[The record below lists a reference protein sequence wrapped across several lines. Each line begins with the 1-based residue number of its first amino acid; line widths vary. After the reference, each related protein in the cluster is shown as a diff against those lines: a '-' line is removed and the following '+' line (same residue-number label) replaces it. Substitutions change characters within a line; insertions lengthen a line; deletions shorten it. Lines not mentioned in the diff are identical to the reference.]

1 MTDLASTLGEVLGN
15 VPDRSWPDDRLLT
28 ACRGGD
34 QRAWEALVAKYQSL
48 VYSIPYRYGAT
59 ADDAADIF
67 QAVWMDLYRELPHLR
82 NAEALRSWLA
92 TVAGRRSL
100 RWKRGLQRR
109 GEVDLPDEDRDEP
122 ENAAPLAPEVMAEVE
137 RDQAVREAIA
147 NLPERCRELVK
158 LLFLKDPP
166 ISYGEVAAHFGLAT
180 GSIGFIRGRCI
191 RKLQK
196 ALEERGLRPS

>member
-1 MTDLASTLGEVLGN
+1 MKDLASTLGEALGSP
-15 VPDRSWPDDRLLT
+15 PDRSWADDRLLA
-28 ACRGGD
+28 ACRAGD
-34 QRAWEALVAKYQSL
+34 QRAWEALIAKYQGL

-59 ADDAADIF
+59 PDDAADIF

-100 RWKRGLQRR
+100 HWKRSLQRR
-109 GEVDLPDEDRDEP
+109 GEVDLPDEDREEP
-122 ENAAPLAPEVMAEVE
+122 ENAAPLPPEVMAEVE

-147 NLPERCRELVK
+147 VLPDRCRELVE
-158 LLFLKDPP
+158 LLFLQDPP
-166 ISYGEVAAHFGLAT
+166 IPYTEVAARFGLAI

-196 ALEERGLRPS
+196 SLEERGLRPA

>member
-1 MTDLASTLGEVLGN
+1 MGGSLTGSSGTSVDTSWLGGQPQQGRALNFNNILAQSQQAGDALWKQQQGYI
-15 VPDRSWPDDRLLT
+15 
-28 ACRGGD
+28 GGIEN
-34 QRAWEALVAKYQSL
+34 Q
-48 VYSIPYRYGAT
+48 
-59 ADDAADIF
+59 
-67 QAVWMDLYRELPHLR
+67 LR

-109 GEVDLPDEDRDEP
+109 GEVNLPDEDRDEP

-147 NLPERCRELVK
+147 NLPARCRELVK

-166 ISYGEVAAHFGLAT
+166 ISYGEAAAHFGLAT